1 MHSVERRAEI
11 SLPPPC
17 LACVGNRI
25 NNEPGG
31 LFGPPRHLSPFCEL
45 WVHSR
50 TDAQPGSS
58 ESGPADSFS
67 GRSFPIIPHFPHY
80 QVQRHLVLLAL
91 FLTRNLPPSKRL
103 EAASEITIVTLT
115 GKKKKKKRC
124 NILSKRFT
132 GRVKKGPGGAG
143 QRAGVGVPLGKEGSH
158 RAPRSGPLSPPPPP
172 EPSSGLAAAAAK
184 PEFGSLLVSSAR
196 AAPLLRK
203 IFLFY
208 FNVGLKLMS

>member
-45 WVHSR
+45 WVHSH

-58 ESGPADSFS
+58 EPGPADSFS

-115 GKKKKKKRC
+115 GKKKKKKMQYFKQE
-124 NILSKRFT
+124 IYW
-132 GRVKKGPGGAG
+132 KGEERARRGGTTSWRWGPTRKGGVPPCPQVGAAFPPPAPRAQLGAG
-143 QRAGVGVPLGKEGSH
+143 GGGS
-158 RAPRSGPLSPPPPP
+158 
-172 EPSSGLAAAAAK
+172 ET
-184 PEFGSLLVSSAR
+184 
-196 AAPLLRK
+196 
-203 IFLFY
+203 
-208 FNVGLKLMS
+208 